1 MYQPERKYEAQS
13 ARHELNVIRKYS
25 TSNRLVQNHI
35 IHTLGTLHFNWGLG
49 LRDNKRP
56 MSRSTGLSVSG
67 ERGNNTLRV
76 ACHVHGTRADCGCQ
90 AALHK
95 VHHRV
100 HNSPQLIPII
110 SRSNSVH
117 AIFFD
122 VRPILIL
129 VYHLIL
135 GLESVL
141 FTSSFPAKTL

>member
-1 MYQPERKYEAQS
+1 MRRNPR
-13 ARHELNVIRKYS
+13 V
-25 TSNRLVQNHI
+25 TSWMLSESIV
-35 IHTLGTLHFNWGLG
+35 
-49 LRDNKRP
+49 LRTDLYKTILYILWAP
-56 MSRSTGLSVSG
+56 FISTGALGCETINGQWADPRAFLCQVSVATI
-67 ERGNNTLRV
+67 RCVLRV